1 MGLSALGRSFEQ
13 LLELTGMLQAPS
25 LLKAGV
31 VSAFKG
37 ADLWTTYTTDGD
49 INLPSRHREKVKKC
63 IKCK

>member
-1 MGLSALGRSFEQ
+1 M
-13 LLELTGMLQAPS
+13 LELTGMLQAPS

-49 INLPSRHREKVKKC
+49 INLPSRHREKSEKNL
-63 IKCK
+63 